1 MAACGRAEQRR
12 RLLPAR
18 LVAYFALGLALFLPA
33 PYLEAPGLGR
43 QRLTSPR
50 QLPFR
55 DPAAR
60 TGIRPVP
67 RDSRLEATTC
77 PESRCLSAAGICF
90 LGFLSRRGVPPLL
103 RSAYRAKRPG
113 PRRGFHVPR
122 TRDTA
127 GVGAPYTPGPAVF
140 PRPVD
145 RPRPPLAASSSGQ
158 ALAPWSSC
166 RHPRFGLTRH
176 HRGFTCVRPSGLPL
190 ARLLPRTERGPLG
203 FFPGL
208 RTLTGGTCERT
219 PGRGL
224 ISNTDQELR
233 IRSITGLRSAS
244 SLEMRD
250 FVAHPPTPT
259 ARPSSP
265 TDTDPKHRSQHAQR
279 PLLQRGPADLKRGLS
294 VLGLQSAGF
303 RVPSMYAHAPSTRS
317 NRLRSCRAPPRK
329 EARKVTVPVL

>member
-1 MAACGRAEQRR
+1 MVTPCDVVPFGNVLGSVHRSVQLVPRFGRPRASVVKGS
-12 RLLPAR
+12 PAH
-18 LVAYFALGLALFLPA
+18 V
-33 PYLEAPGLGR
+33 
-43 QRLTSPR
+43 SS
-50 QLPFR
+50 PFR

-67 RDSRLEATTC
+67 RDSRLERQPHVPSPAAFRPPASASWASC
-77 PESRCLSAAGICF
+77 PAGGI
-90 LGFLSRRGVPPLL
+90 PPLL
-103 RSAYRAKRPG
+103 RSAYRAHRPG

-158 ALAPWSSC
+158 ALAPWSSS
-166 RHPRFGLTRH
+166 RHPRLGLTRH

-208 RTLTGGTCERT
+208 RTLTSGTCERT

-233 IRSITGLRSAS
+233 IRSITGLQSAS

-250 FVAHPPTPT
+250 FVSHQSTPT
-259 ARPSSP
+259 ARPISRWGTAFSP
-265 TDTDPKHRSQHAQR
+265 CPASQHEH
-279 PLLQRGPADLKRGLS
+279 
-294 VLGLQSAGF
+294 
-303 RVPSMYAHAPSTRS
+303 AHYVARAAISTTIERS
-317 NRLRSCRAPPRK
+317 RTREDR
-329 EARKVTVPVL
+329 T

>member
-1 MAACGRAEQRR
+1 MPLGSGGPGPRSSKAHQPTSAPLSGPGRRDR
-12 RLLPAR
+12 HPA
-18 LVAYFALGLALFLPA
+18 G
-33 PYLEAPGLGR
+33 
-43 QRLTSPR
+43 SPR
-50 QLPFR
+50 QP
-55 DPAAR
+55 P
-60 TGIRPVP
+60 G
-67 RDSRLEATTC
+67 EATTC

-90 LGFLSRRGVPPLL
+90 LGFLSRRGVPPLS

-158 ALAPWSSC
+158 ALAPWSSS
-166 RHPRFGLTRH
+166 RHPRLGLTRH

-203 FFPGL
+203 FFPEL
-208 RTLTGGTCERT
+208 RTFTSGTCERT

-250 FVAHPPTPT
+250 FVSHRSTPT
-259 ARPSSP
+259 ARP
-265 TDTDPKHRSQHAQR
+265 
-279 PLLQRGPADLKRGLS
+279 
-294 VLGLQSAGF
+294 QS
-303 RVPSMYAHAPSTRS
+303 R
-317 NRLRSCRAPPRK
+317 
-329 EARKVTVPVL
+329 